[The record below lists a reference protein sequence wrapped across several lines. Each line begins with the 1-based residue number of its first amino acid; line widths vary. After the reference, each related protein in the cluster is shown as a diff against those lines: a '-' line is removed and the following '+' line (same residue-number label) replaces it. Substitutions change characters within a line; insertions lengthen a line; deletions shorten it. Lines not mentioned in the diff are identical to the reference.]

1 MHARNP
7 RTHQHTSGDHSG
19 HTHVL
24 PAHDVQCDDRR
35 EDGCEQRHQNGRPV
49 ISDGDRQDVR
59 QHSKVVHRPDAG
71 PHRTGPTQQP
81 HRAGRADRS
90 RYASRQIQGSVRRN
104 DGDQHRERHERV
116 VVRANQVHGSLV
128 KLEMSV
134 CCAAALGLARRRA
147 GVRGTEQ
154 AGRMPLGTTARL
166 PLVSSGEGNS
176 EMHGPR
182 LLWRYNQPAIR
193 NYAVAVVLTAV
204 ALGIARWLDV
214 HLESAPVSLFLCAVM
229 LSAWLGGV
237 GPGLLAAALCA
248 AAFSY
253 YFVSPIFSLA
263 VDSKE
268 IPRFVMF
275 LLASVLVGSLSVTQR
290 RAMQSLRKAEA
301 ALRETQAALAQVTRV
316 MTMGEL
322 AASIAHEVNQ
332 PLAGVVIN
340 GNACLR
346 WLAGESPNL
355 PEAREAAQRIIRDG
369 TRASEIISRIRALA
383 KKTSALNERVDLN
396 EAIREVLTLCQGEAV
411 KHDVALRE
419 RLPGDLPSVRGDRV
433 LIQQVVL
440 NLVMNGIEAMRDPQD
455 HARELVIGAR
465 AEAERVRVTVRDS
478 GIGLDPQAMER
489 IFDALYTTKPGGLG
503 MGLSISRTI
512 VENHGGRLSV
522 VAHDGP
528 GTTFEFTLPAYA

>member
-1 MHARNP
+1 
-7 RTHQHTSGDHSG
+7 
-19 HTHVL
+19 
-24 PAHDVQCDDRR
+24 
-35 EDGCEQRHQNGRPV
+35 
-49 ISDGDRQDVR
+49 
-59 QHSKVVHRPDAG
+59 
-71 PHRTGPTQQP
+71 
-81 HRAGRADRS
+81 
-90 RYASRQIQGSVRRN
+90 
-104 DGDQHRERHERV
+104 
-116 VVRANQVHGSLV
+116 
-128 KLEMSV
+128 
-134 CCAAALGLARRRA
+134 
-147 GVRGTEQ
+147 
-154 AGRMPLGTTARL
+154 
-166 PLVSSGEGNS
+166 
-176 EMHGPR
+176 MHGPR

-290 RAMQSLRKAEA
+290 RAMQALRKAEA
-301 ALRETQAALAQVTRV
+301 ALRETQAALAHVTRV